1 MRDELPE
8 TIRAV
13 PRPHYGQSAFAVVAV
28 VFVVSVGVSIYR
40 NPNIDHPTIAEY
52 ITSAPIMQGL
62 VTTIELTVLAA
73 LIGSAIG
80 LVVALM
86 RMSSNRALKA
96 LAWLY
101 LWFFRGVP
109 LLVQILFWG
118 NVGLFF
124 QRIELGIPFTSIQLF
139 SVETASV
146 ITTFVASVIGLALHE
161 SAYMAEIFRGGVLA
175 VDQGQTEAAQALGMR
190 RGHTLRRIVLPQAL
204 RVIIPPAGNQY
215 ISLLKASS
223 LVSVIAGG
231 DLLTRAENI
240 GSVTLRTLE
249 LLAVATFWYL
259 VIVSVASIGQYFV
272 ERRFS
277 RGYAR

>member
-1 MRDELPE
+1 MTHQPPE

-13 PRPHYGQSAFAVVAV
+13 PRRHHGQSAFAVVAV
-28 VFVVSVGVSIYR
+28 VFVVSVAVSIYR

-52 ITSAPIMQGL
+52 ITSAPIMEGL
-62 VTTIELTVLAA
+62 VTTIQLTVLAA
-73 LIGSAIG
+73 MIGSAIG

-86 RMSSNRALKA
+86 RMSPNRVLQS

-118 NVGLFF
+118 NFGLFF
-124 QRIELGIPFTSIQLF
+124 RHLELGIPFTDVQLF
-139 SVETASV
+139 RVETSAV

-161 SAYMAEIFRGGVLA
+161 SAYMAEIFRGGILG
-175 VDQGQTEAAQALGMR
+175 VDGGQAEAAQALGMTPR
-190 RGHTLRRIVLPQAL
+190 DTFRRIVMPQAL
-204 RVIIPPAGNQY
+204 RMIIPPAGNQY

-240 GSVTLRTLE
+240 GAVTLRSLE

-277 RGYAR
+277 RGYAS

>member
-1 MRDELPE
+1 M
-8 TIRAV
+8 
-13 PRPHYGQSAFAVVAV
+13 PRRHYGQSAFAVVAIVLV
-28 VFVVSVGVSIYR
+28 VALAVAIYR
-40 NPNIDHPTIAEY
+40 NPNIDHPTIAEFV
-52 ITSAPIMQGL
+52 TAAPIMQGL
-62 VTTIELTVLAA
+62 VTTIQLTVLAA

-80 LVVALM
+80 LVVALL
-86 RMSSNRALKA
+86 RMSDNRVLRG

-118 NVGLFF
+118 NIGLFF
-124 QRIELGIPFTSIQLF
+124 RHLEVGVPFTDIQF
-139 SVETASV
+139 FRAETATV

-161 SAYMAEIFRGGVLA
+161 SAYLAEIFRGGILA
-175 VDQGQTEAAQALGMR
+175 VDHGQTEAAQALGMT
-190 RGHTLRRIVLPQAL
+190 RGHTFRRIVLPQAL
-204 RVIIPPAGNQY
+204 RVIVPPAGNQY

-240 GSVTLRTLE
+240 GAVTLRSLE

-259 VIVSVASIGQYFV
+259 VIVSLASIGQHFV
-272 ERRFS
+272 EQRFA

>member
-1 MRDELPE
+1 MTHPRPD

-13 PRPHYGQSAFAVVAV
+13 PRRHYGQSAFAVVAV
-28 VFVVSVGVSIYR
+28 VFVLSVTVSIYR
-40 NPNIDHPTIAEY
+40 NPNIDHPTIAEF

-62 VTTIELTVLAA
+62 VTTIQLTVLAA
-73 LIGSAIG
+73 VIGSAIG

-86 RMSSNRALKA
+86 RMSSNRVLQS

-118 NVGLFF
+118 NFGLFF
-124 QRIELGIPFTSIQLF
+124 SHLELGVPFTDIQFF
-139 SVETASV
+139 SVPTATV
-146 ITTFVASVIGLALHE
+146 VTTFVASVIGLALHE
-161 SAYMAEIFRGGVLA
+161 SAYMAEIFRGGILG
-175 VDQGQTEAAQALGMR
+175 VDRGQTDAAQALGMGR
-190 RGHTLRRIVLPQAL
+190 LQALRRIVLPQAL

-240 GSVTLRTLE
+240 GAVTLRSLE

-272 ERRFS
+272 ERHYG
-277 RGYAR
+277 RGYAQ

>member
-1 MRDELPE
+1 MTHPPPE

-13 PRPHYGQSAFAVVAV
+13 PRRHYGQSAFAVVAV
-28 VFVVSVGVSIYR
+28 VFVVSVSVSIYR
-40 NPNIDHPTIAEY
+40 NPNIDHPTIAEF

-62 VTTIELTVLAA
+62 VTTIQLTVLAA
-73 LIGSAIG
+73 VIGSAIG

-86 RMSSNRALKA
+86 RMSDNRVLQS

-118 NVGLFF
+118 NFGLFF
-124 QRIELGIPFTSIQLF
+124 RELSLGIPFTNVEF
-139 SVETASV
+139 VSVPTSTV

-161 SAYMAEIFRGGVLA
+161 SAYMAEIFRGGILA
-175 VDQGQTEAAQALGMR
+175 VDRGQTEAAQALGMN

-240 GSVTLRTLE
+240 GAVTLRSLE

-272 ERRFS
+272 ERHFG